1 MTQDVRL
8 GLRMLRKNPG
18 FAAVA
23 VLTLALGI
31 GANTAIFSVT
41 DAVML
46 KLLPV
51 RNPKQLVYF
60 RLLSPQEEGSV
71 FSRAEFAQFRERS
84 HSFSGMSAFDTLRL
98 MGTVDGQ
105 GEIISGQCVSGTFFS
120 VLGVDMAAGRP
131 LTAEDDHPGRPGV
144 VVISYDYWK
153 RKFAQDPSIAG
164 KTISL
169 KGTSFT
175 IVGVAP
181 ARFRGIELGDA
192 MDIWVPLAFW
202 EQLRLNDHLTLG
214 VMARM
219 QPEADAKRA
228 SAEITLIVK
237 GPCEGD
243 PLVEARRGDA

>member
-84 HSFSGMSAFDTLRL
+84 HSFSGMSAFDTVRL
-98 MGTVDGQ
+98 M
-105 GEIISGQCVSGTFFS
+105 
-120 VLGVDMAAGRP
+120 VLWTDRGN
-131 LTAEDDHPGRPGV
+131 
-144 VVISYDYWK
+144 S
-153 RKFAQDPSIAG
+153 
-164 KTISL
+164 SL
-169 KGTSFT
+169 
-175 IVGVAP
+175 
-181 ARFRGIELGDA
+181 
-192 MDIWVPLAFW
+192 
-202 EQLRLNDHLTLG
+202 
-214 VMARM
+214 
-219 QPEADAKRA
+219 A
-228 SAEITLIVK
+228 SAFRE
-237 GPCEGD
+237 
-243 PLVEARRGDA
+243 

>member
-71 FSRAEFAQFRERS
+71 FSRAEFRFQACP
-84 HSFSGMSAFDTLRL
+84 HSIRCA
-98 MGTVDGQ
+98 
-105 GEIISGQCVSGTFFS
+105 
-120 VLGVDMAAGRP
+120 
-131 LTAEDDHPGRPGV
+131 
-144 VVISYDYWK
+144 
-153 RKFAQDPSIAG
+153 
-164 KTISL
+164 
-169 KGTSFT
+169 
-175 IVGVAP
+175 
-181 ARFRGIELGDA
+181 
-192 MDIWVPLAFW
+192 
-202 EQLRLNDHLTLG
+202 
-214 VMARM
+214 
-219 QPEADAKRA
+219 
-228 SAEITLIVK
+228 
-237 GPCEGD
+237 
-243 PLVEARRGDA
+243 